1 MPIRPIVLFPHPVL
15 KRVCD
20 PADPADPLAQAV
32 AGDLL
37 ETLDSAP
44 GVGIAAPQIGQPLR
58 IVVVDA
64 TRSLRHSASAQD
76 RFVLFNPQIVHHE
89 GELLFREGCLSI
101 PEYTGNVRRAASIT
115 IRAMD
120 QHGQPVEINSK
131 GFEAVVFQHELDHLD
146 GVLFLDRI
154 ADLKTD
160 LFRRKASVAIGQAD
174 GAGRTS
180 LDRG

>member
-1 MPIRPIVLFPHPVL
+1 MPIRPIVLFPHPIL

-32 AGDLL
+32 ANDLL
-37 ETLDSAP
+37 DTLDSAP

-58 IVVVDA
+58 IAVVDA
-64 TRSLRHSASAQD
+64 TRSLRHAASAQG
-76 RFVLFNPQIVHHE
+76 RFVLLNPEIVRRE
-89 GELLFREGCLSI
+89 GEQLFREGCLSI
-101 PEYTGNVRRAASIT
+101 PEYTGNVRRTARIT
-115 IRAMD
+115 VRARD
-120 QHGQPVEINSK
+120 LHGEPLEIISE

-160 LFRRKASVAIGQAD
+160 LFRRKARDTRGQAP
-174 GAGRTS
+174 GAIRTGPS
-180 LDRG
+180 RG